1 VILFCAASV
10 PVLIWAYLL
19 TGRGGFWRTSIHL
32 APPVTTNWPESRRV
46 VAVVP
51 ARNEADVVGGAIT
64 SLLEQEIPSV
74 IHIILVDDGS
84 ADGTALIA
92 RTASDQIGKSDYLT
106 IIDGKP
112 LGDGWTGKM
121 WAVAQG
127 VTAAETLNPDY
138 LLLTDADIIHS
149 PRNVQELIAIAERLE
164 CDLVSY
170 MVKLA
175 TVSFAEKA
183 LIPAFVFF
191 FFMLYPPSWI
201 FSRQRKTA
209 GAAGGC
215 ILIRPEALRRIGG
228 ISAIRNQVIDDC
240 ALAQAVKRKGGR
252 VWLGLTPSTVSIRSY
267 GSFAEIGRM
276 IARTAFNQLQHSPLL
291 LGSTLL
297 GLFFTYLLPPILVL
311 TRKPWLASLGGVAW
325 LLMSASYLPMV
336 RFYKRSPLWS
346 TALPPIALFYMG
358 ATVYSASR
366 YWRKR
371 GGEWKG
377 RIQDIAS

>member
-1 VILFCAASV
+1 MILLCARLH
-10 PVLIWAYLL
+10 PVLIWAHLL
-19 TGRGGFWRTSIHL
+19 TGRGGFWRTSKHL
-32 APPVTTNWPESRRV
+32 APPVNTNRAEGCRV

-64 SLLEQEIPSV
+64 SLLQQERPSG
-74 IHIILVDDGS
+74 IHIVLVDDGS

-92 RTASDQIGKSDYLT
+92 RTASEQIGKSDYLT
-106 IIDGKP
+106 VIDGQP
-112 LGDGWTGKM
+112 LRDGWTGKM

-127 VTAAETLNPDY
+127 VTAADTLNPDY
-138 LLLTDADIIHS
+138 LLLTDADILHA
-149 PRNVQELIAIAERLE
+149 RDNVQNLIAIAEDLQ

-191 FFMLYPPSWI
+191 FFMLYPPTWI
-201 FSRQRKTA
+201 LSSKRKIA

-215 ILIRPEALRRIGG
+215 ILIRPETLRGIGG

-240 ALAQAVKRKGGR
+240 ALARAVKRNGGR

-267 GSFAEIGRM
+267 GSLAEIGRM

-291 LGSTLL
+291 LVGTVL
-297 GLFFTYLLPPILVL
+297 GLFFTYLLPPILML
-311 TRKPWLASLGGVAW
+311 TRQPRLVCAGGAAW

-346 TALPPIALFYMG
+346 MALPGIALFYMG
-358 ATVYSASR
+358 ATVYSAFR

-377 RIQDIAS
+377 RIQDVAS

>member
-1 VILFCAASV
+1 MILLCAASL
-10 PVLIWAYLL
+10 PVLIWTYLL
-19 TGRGGFWRTSIHL
+19 AGRGGFWRTSKHL
-32 APPVTTNWPESRRV
+32 APPINTSRSEARRV

-51 ARNEADVVGGAIT
+51 ARNEAEVVGEAIT
-64 SLLEQEIPSV
+64 SLLEQEGLSG
-74 IHIILVDDGS
+74 IHVILVDDGS
-84 ADGTALIA
+84 IDGTALVA
-92 RTASDQIGKSDYLT
+92 RTASEQVGKSDYLT
-106 IIDGKP
+106 VIDGQP
-112 LGDGWTGKM
+112 LRDGWTGKM
-121 WAVAQG
+121 WAMAQG
-127 VTAAETLNPDY
+127 VTVAETLNPDY
-138 LLLTDADIIHS
+138 LLLTDADILHG
-149 PRNVQELIAIAERLE
+149 RDNVQELISIAGELQ

-191 FFMLYPPSWI
+191 FFMLYPPAWVLS
-201 FSRQRKTA
+201 SKRKTA

-215 ILIRPEALRRIGG
+215 ILIRPEILRRIGG

-240 ALAQAVKRKGGR
+240 ALARAVKHNGGR
-252 VWLGLTPSTVSIRSY
+252 VWLGLTPSTLSIRSY

-276 IARTAFNQLQHSPLL
+276 IARTAFNQLHHSPLL
-291 LGSTLL
+291 LAGTLL

-311 TRKPWLASLGGVAW
+311 TRKPRLVGLGAAAW

-346 TALPPIALFYMG
+346 VALPGIALFYMG
-358 ATVYSASR
+358 ATVYSACL

-377 RIQDIAS
+377 RIQDVDS